1 MRRTLLSRTV
11 LLAVLASLAGFQ
23 LVGLITALVSASRE
37 RVTDFG
43 IIGPSL
49 GGYSHLA
56 RIRRTGGL
64 PVDSVAGPALVA
76 GLQAGDVITHID
88 GVPMVERPG
97 VWYEGRFSTP
107 PGTDLRLTVRRE
119 GRAFETVLH
128 TTRLAEPLRMPL
140 GSGGPDA
147 PRMDY
152 RAFHWWAFG
161 PNLLLATLL
170 FVVGLAIGILR
181 INDATAW
188 TFALVF
194 LGVSLATSMSGG
206 TPLLHVWPPWL
217 AVFWSLGVFLGIGY
231 SMPLSIM
238 GLMRFP
244 GWSGL
249 SRRLWR
255 WRWVPWVLIGGSAV
269 FEMVLVL
276 IRNTGIADPA
286 TLVNA
291 GRIADFALNF
301 ALAFGFTAM
310 AVVLVAHRFE
320 PRGDGGERLKVLKVL
335 WNGAMCAVAGGL
347 WSTVVPDEFWFW
359 ITRALGTPGV
369 WIGQTLKDLVPALLV
384 CMLPLSFAYT
394 ILARRLFGIRF
405 VIRRGLQHL
414 LLSRGVLLVEGVL
427 LFLGLET
434 MIRHSAVAGG
444 VRGSALAG
452 VLALIAVSGIALIN
466 RPLMQALDRRFFRDR
481 YDARRVMLGL
491 GQDLGQLRERDEILR
506 RTGET
511 ILAAIHPARVGIFLR
526 GKDGTLSDGWVSDET
541 QARVAEETAALSRR
555 LSVTDGDVWL
565 KVEPPATEDRAIA
578 HDTYGIPEAAAPDA
592 SPYEVCIPL
601 RQAGRISGC
610 IALAAKRSDE
620 PYTSEDRELLVT
632 VANQAALALE
642 NADLLAVAK
651 REAQYSRDVEIARQV
666 QSNLFPREL
675 PQIPGWEV
683 AAVCLPAS
691 AVAGDYYDVVTTA
704 GDELG
709 VALGDVSGKGVG
721 ASLLSA
727 GVHAMVRSRLPA
739 RACDLG
745 VLLQDLNA
753 HLLESSADDMFATV
767 VVARISPT
775 DGRLVYVNGG
785 HPPPLVMTTRG
796 PRWLNDG
803 GPLVGV
809 LPKARYVPGESRL
822 EPGDLFMI
830 YSDGVTEAERP
841 GGEMFGEERL
851 LAAMNGV
858 RGASAG
864 DAMAALLRAVEEFTG
879 GAEQADDISIVV
891 VRRM

>member
-43 IIGPSL
+43 IVGPNL

-56 RIRRTGGL
+56 RIRRISGL
-64 PVDSVAGPALVA
+64 PVDSVYGPALAA
-76 GLQAGDVITHID
+76 GLERGDVITRID
-88 GVPMVERPG
+88 GVPMTERPG
-97 VWYEGRFSTP
+97 VWYAGRFNTP
-107 PGTDLRLTVRRE
+107 PGTDLRLTVRRD
-119 GRAFETVLH
+119 GRTFETVLH
-128 TTRLAEPLRMPL
+128 TTRLAAPLRMEL
-140 GSGGPDA
+140 GGGGPDA

-152 RAFHWWAFG
+152 RAYHWWAWG

-170 FVVGLAIGILR
+170 FVVGLTIGVLR
-181 INDATAW
+181 INDAAAW

-194 LGVSLATSMSGG
+194 LGVSLATSVSAD

-217 AVFWSLGVFLGIGY
+217 VVFWSLCVILGIGY
-231 SMPLSIM
+231 SMPLSIQ

-244 GWSGL
+244 DWSGL
-249 SRRLWR
+249 SRRLWP
-255 WRWVPWVLIGGSAV
+255 WRWVPWVVIGGAAAL
-269 FEMVLVL
+269 EMALAL
-276 IRNTGIADPA
+276 IRNSGHAPA
-286 TLVNA
+286 SLVNA

-301 ALAFGFTAM
+301 ALAFGFTSM
-310 AVVLVAHRFE
+310 AIVLVAHRFE
-320 PRGDGGERLKVLKVL
+320 PPSTRGERLKVLKVL

-347 WSTVVPDEFWFW
+347 WSTVVPDEFWYW
-359 ITRALGTPGV
+359 ITRPLGTAGI
-369 WIGQTLKDLVPALLV
+369 WIGQTLEDLVPALLV

-434 MIRHSAVAGG
+434 LIRHTTVVGA
-444 VRGSALAG
+444 VRGPALAG

-491 GQDLGQLRERDEILR
+491 GQDLGQLRERDEILK

-526 GKDGTLSDGWVSDET
+526 GKDGTLSDGWISDET
-541 QARVAEETAALSRR
+541 LGRVADETAALAQR
-555 LSVTDGDVWL
+555 LSVTEGDVWL
-565 KVEPPATEDRAIA
+565 KVEPPATADRPIA
-578 HDTYGIPEAAAPDA
+578 DGTYGIPDTPAPTAA
-592 SPYEVCIPL
+592 PYEVCIPL
-601 RQAGRISGC
+601 RQARRISGC
-610 IALAAKRSDE
+610 IALAAKQSDE
-620 PYTSEDRELLVT
+620 PYTAEDRELLVT

-683 AAVCLPAS
+683 AAVCLPARS
-691 AVAGDYYDVVTTA
+691 VAGDYYDVVTTA

-767 VVARISPT
+767 VVARISPA

-785 HPPPLVMTTRG
+785 HPPPLVMTTG
-796 PRWLNDG
+796 GARWLNDG

-822 EPGDLFMI
+822 EPGDLLMI

-851 LAAMNGV
+851 LAAMKGA
-858 RGASAG
+858 RGASAPE
-864 DAMAALLRAVEEFTG
+864 AMAALLRAVEEFTG